1 MFTSYH
7 TALHNV
13 TNYISDR
20 AFVHIYYYLNTL
32 FILDSSWDCWD
43 SSCALLSD
51 MWRYDPIQFIELN
64 PIILMWTEH
73 RINMEKLHFVTR
85 ETNNMDNTEEDIL
98 VIYINLIN
106 MINAFTN
113 LQMDLIFSIRNY
125 YKKNKVIR
133 NILMTDTKFSKG
145 NRLLES
151 IG

>member
-1 MFTSYH
+1 
-7 TALHNV
+7 
-13 TNYISDR
+13 
-20 AFVHIYYYLNTL
+20 
-32 FILDSSWDCWD
+32 
-43 SSCALLSD
+43 
-51 MWRYDPIQFIELN
+51 
-64 PIILMWTEH
+64 
-73 RINMEKLHFVTR
+73 MEKLHFLTR
-85 ETNNMDNTEEDIL
+85 ETNNMDTEEDIL